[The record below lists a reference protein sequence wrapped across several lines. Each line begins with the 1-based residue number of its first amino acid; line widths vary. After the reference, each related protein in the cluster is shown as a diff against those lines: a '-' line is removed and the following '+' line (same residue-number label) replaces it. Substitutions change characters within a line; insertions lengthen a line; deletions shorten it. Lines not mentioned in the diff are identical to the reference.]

1 MYNVCTKNCLLYF
14 MKKGDKKKLST
25 FLIFTKYMFIIYQ
38 NQESYVQREK
48 KRNKKKT

>member
-1 MYNVCTKNCLLYF
+1 MYKKLSIVFYE
-14 MKKGDKKKLST
+14 KGDKKKLST